1 MEREE
6 IQSGIVKEAL
16 ERPMLQAR
24 TPSKQKVKK
33 EILKEDSIDD
43 NILQMK
49 KKVKTEAR
57 NTIEGIA
64 LTKAELAVF
73 RAAKQREN
81 HEKKERKKRGGSKVK
96 PKAKAKAKP
105 KKTAVQKLGSVRNKA
120 YNPVKKRM

>member
-1 MEREE
+1 MPAPIVGVLGIAAREAVKH
-6 IQSGIVKEAL
+6 GIKRA
-16 ERPMLQAR
+16 AS
-24 TPSKQKVKK
+24 SK
-33 EILKEDSIDD
+33 L
-43 NILQMK
+43 K

-57 NTIEGIA
+57 NTLEGIA

>member
-1 MEREE
+1 MPAPIVGVLGIAAREAVKH
-6 IQSGIVKEAL
+6 GIKRA
-16 ERPMLQAR
+16 AS
-24 TPSKQKVKK
+24 SK
-33 EILKEDSIDD
+33 L
-43 NILQMK
+43 K

-57 NTIEGIA
+57 NTLEGIA
-64 LTKAELAVF
+64 LTKAEIAVF

>member
-1 MEREE
+1 MPAPIVGVLGIAAREAVKH
-6 IQSGIVKEAL
+6 GIKRA
-16 ERPMLQAR
+16 AS
-24 TPSKQKVKK
+24 SK
-33 EILKEDSIDD
+33 L
-43 NILQMK
+43 K

>member
-1 MEREE
+1 MPAPIVGVLGIAAREAVKH
-6 IQSGIVKEAL
+6 GIKRA
-16 ERPMLQAR
+16 AS
-24 TPSKQKVKK
+24 SK
-33 EILKEDSIDD
+33 L
-43 NILQMK
+43 K

-96 PKAKAKAKP
+96 PKAKAKAKAKP
-105 KKTAVQKLGSVRNKA
+105 KKTAAQKLGSVRNKA

>member
-1 MEREE
+1 MPAPIVGVLGIAAREAVKH
-6 IQSGIVKEAL
+6 GIKRA
-16 ERPMLQAR
+16 AS
-24 TPSKQKVKK
+24 SK
-33 EILKEDSIDD
+33 L
-43 NILQMK
+43 K

-64 LTKAELAVF
+64 LTKAEIAVF

-81 HEKKERKKRGGSKVK
+81 HESKERKKRGGSKVK

-105 KKTAVQKLGSVRNKA
+105 KKTAAQKLGSVRNKV

>member
-1 MEREE
+1 MPAPIVGVLGIAAREAVKH
-6 IQSGIVKEAL
+6 GIKRA
-16 ERPMLQAR
+16 AS
-24 TPSKQKVKK
+24 SK
-33 EILKEDSIDD
+33 L
-43 NILQMK
+43 K

-64 LTKAELAVF
+64 LTKAEIAVF

-81 HEKKERKKRGGSKVK
+81 HESKERKKRGGSKVK

>member
-1 MEREE
+1 MPAPIVGVLGIAAREAVKH
-6 IQSGIVKEAL
+6 GIKRA
-16 ERPMLQAR
+16 AS
-24 TPSKQKVKK
+24 SK
-33 EILKEDSIDD
+33 L
-43 NILQMK
+43 K

-64 LTKAELAVF
+64 LTKAEIAVF
-73 RAAKQREN
+73 RAAKQRQN